1 MTERKI
7 DFGTLTLKDYA
18 IGVVFAVVA
27 TALLSGL
34 EAVSNIALP
43 SFLASAAGAAI
54 GVAAWFFYLL
64 KRKS

>member
-1 MTERKI
+1 MAESKI
-7 DFGTLTLKDYA
+7 DFGSLTLKDYA
-18 IGVVFAVVA
+18 IGVAFALMA
-27 TALLSGL
+27 TAVLSGL
-34 EAVSNIALP
+34 EAAFNIALP